1 MQLRNRDIYKHVDN
15 LNVEQEESVDDDVEN
30 PIYTSPED
38 QHQHVS
44 PTSPLSSLPTRMES
58 SSNSK
63 ASDSADQYRWH
74 RKDPAIVPSDFLGA
88 PFSEERDLSK
98 QI

>member
-1 MQLRNRDIYKHVDN
+1 
-15 LNVEQEESVDDDVEN
+15 
-30 PIYTSPED
+30 
-38 QHQHVS
+38 
-44 PTSPLSSLPTRMES
+44 MES

-63 ASDSADQYRWH
+63 ASDSADQYRWR

-98 QI
+98 